1 MPRHDDGMDAI
12 IAEMQS
18 RAYVGVRGL
27 AMLDRA
33 SHPWWQFRPPEPL
46 LSPPLLVTAIAA
58 CKERLLDT
66 TRPVDVRLEA
76 VDALTFLEQ
85 QRGLGHYA
93 SEALTMEKI
102 QQVFMMCKREV
113 DDGGR

>member
-18 RAYVGVRGL
+18 RTYVGVRGL

-33 SHPWWQFRPPEPL
+33 SHPWWSIRLPEPL
-46 LSPPLLVTAIAA
+46 RSPPLLTAAIAA

-76 VDALTFLEQ
+76 VDALTFLEH

-102 QQVFMMCKREV
+102 QQAFMMGKKELA
-113 DDGGR
+113 DGGR

>member
-1 MPRHDDGMDAI
+1 MEPALTRTIEDDASTDA
-12 IAEMQS
+12 M
-18 RAYVGVRGL
+18 RRRL
-27 AMLDRA
+27 
-33 SHPWWQFRPPEPL
+33 WWRSRPPEPL
-46 LSPPLLVTAIAA
+46 LSPPLLTAAIAA

-76 VDALTFLEQ
+76 VDALTFLEH

-102 QQVFMMCKREV
+102 QQVFMMGKKELA
-113 DDGGR
+113 DGGR